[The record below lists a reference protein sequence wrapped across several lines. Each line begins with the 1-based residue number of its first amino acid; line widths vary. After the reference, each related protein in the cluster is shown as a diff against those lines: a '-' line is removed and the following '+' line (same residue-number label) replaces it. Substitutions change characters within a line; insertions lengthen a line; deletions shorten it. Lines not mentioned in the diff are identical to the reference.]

1 MNNFFKGKWFYLI
14 LSLIFALA
22 LFVYVNGSKLS
33 LLQSGNNNSN
43 NNQSILS
50 SNKTKELTV
59 PLQLNV
65 DSNKYFVSG
74 YPEKVAIKL
83 NGPSALITTISN
95 TQNFKAY
102 VNLSDLKPGNHT
114 VKIQQEGLNNEIKYK
129 FKPENIKINVQPRRT
144 VEFPVTA
151 KYDKNAISN
160 GYKFGEP
167 KIDVSKAKI
176 TGAEDQINRVQS
188 VAADLKL
195 PSNTSK
201 TVNKQSVLEALDK
214 DGKTVN
220 VVVTPSTTFVNLPIT
235 ASKSKEVPIELNGEK
250 NDNKLNYSLSSKTKK
265 VRVFGNDDK
274 LNDISKFKVNVDLK
288 DIEKSENK
296 NIYLD
301 SGLNKVDIVNP
312 NSIKVKINVNK
323 DK

>member
-33 LLQSGNNNSN
+33 LLQSSGGNS

-50 SNKTKELTV
+50 SNKTTELTV

-74 YPEKVAIKL
+74 YPEKVKVKL
-83 NGPSALITTISN
+83 NGPSALVTTISN

-102 VNLSDLKPGNHT
+102 ANLSDLKPGTHT

-144 VEFPVTA
+144 VDFPVTA

-167 KIDVSKAKI
+167 KIDVSKVKI
-176 TGAEDQINRVQS
+176 TGAEDQINRVQA
-188 VAADLKL
+188 VVADLKL
-195 PSNTSK
+195 PSNISK
-201 TVNKQSVLEALDK
+201 TVNKQSVIEAVDNE
-214 DGKTVN
+214 GKTVN
-220 VVVTPSTTFVNLPIT
+220 VVVTPSTTFVNLPVT
-235 ASKSKEVPIELNGEK
+235 ASKSKEVPLQLIGEN
-250 NDNKLNYSLSSKTKK
+250 NDNNLDYSLSTKTNK
-265 VRVFGNDDK
+265 VRVFGNDDE
-274 LNDISKFKVNVDLK
+274 LNNISKFKVKVDLK
-288 DIEKSENK
+288 DIKSSTNK

-301 SGLNKVDIVNP
+301 SGLNNVDIVNP
-312 NSIKVKINVNK
+312 NSIKVNIDINK

>member
-1 MNNFFKGKWFYLI
+1 MNKFFKGKWFYLI

-33 LLQSGNNNSN
+33 LIQSGNSNSD
-43 NNQSILS
+43 NQSILS
-50 SNKTKELTV
+50 SNKTTELTV

-74 YPEKVAIKL
+74 YPEKVKIKL
-83 NGPSALITTISN
+83 NGPSALVTTISN

-102 VNLSDLKPGNHT
+102 ANLSDLKPGNHT

-129 FKPENIKINVQPRRT
+129 FKPETIKVNLQPRRT
-144 VEFPVTA
+144 VDFPVNA

-160 GYKFGEP
+160 GYKLGEP
-167 KIDVSKAKI
+167 KIDVNKVKI

-188 VAADLKL
+188 VVADLKL

-201 TVNKQSVLEALDK
+201 TVNKQSVIEALDK
-214 DGKTVN
+214 DGRTVN
-220 VVVTPSTTFVNLPIT
+220 VVVTPSTTFVNLPVT
-235 ASKSKEVPIELNGEK
+235 ASKSKEVPLELIGEN
-250 NDNKLNYSLSSKTKK
+250 NDNKLDYSLSTNTKN
-265 VRVFGNDDK
+265 VRVFGNDNQLSK
-274 LNDISKFKVNVDLK
+274 INKFKVKVDLK
-288 DIEKSENK
+288 DIEKSRNK
-296 NIYLD
+296 NVYLD

-312 NSIKVKINVNK
+312 NSIKVNININK
-323 DK
+323 NK